1 MGGSDIKETM
11 GKRLGLK
18 VSGRY
23 KEVAAIGRWPLLE
36 ARLYIPMDPYCTTK
50 KLYIVPQEI
59 LYCTT
64 RNDILYHK
72 KLYIVPQE
80 MI

>member
-11 GKRLGLK
+11 GKRLGLR

-36 ARLYIPMDPYCTTK
+36 VLSTT
-50 KLYIVPQEI
+50 
-59 LYCTT
+59 CD
-64 RNDILYHK
+64 N
-72 KLYIVPQE
+72 
-80 MI
+80 